1 MAVCL
6 RLKRHG
12 RTNRA
17 FWRLCATDRLKARD
31 GRVLE
36 ELGHYDPEAKNP
48 DKIKIHRERVR
59 YWLSVG
65 AQPSPTVEQLLRHIG
80 LDRKGNEVQPRPWK
94 KRRPQRKKAA
104 GGAPAEGAAPAAPK
118 EGQAT

>member
-1 MAVCL
+1 MAVCI

-31 GRVLE
+31 GRVIE
-36 ELGHYDPEAKNP
+36 ELGHYDPEAKNEN
-48 DKIKIHRERVR
+48 KIKINRERVR

-65 AQPSPTVEQLLRHIG
+65 AQPSKTVEQLLRHAG
-80 LDRKGNEVQPRPWK
+80 LDKKGDEVQPRPWK
-94 KRRPQRKKAA
+94 KKRVKRKKAA
-104 GGAPAEGAAPAAPK
+104 AEAGAEGASPAEPEEK
-118 EGQAT
+118 QAE